1 MVGDKFKR
9 PRICWAA
16 TCAALVSRPGGEDSV
31 AVDNR
36 PPSRPN
42 PSWRVAEALHYIGM
56 LSECLRKVFQPSS
69 PRLLETFNED
79 DANLLSAC
87 PGLLRGTQTCQMF
100 PENVCTIQNASE
112 NASGTP
118 CLVACL
124 LLLNSM
130 VRKEKQLS
138 FAVSTPYKR

>member
-1 MVGDKFKR
+1 MVGEA
-9 PRICWAA
+9 PLICWAA
-16 TCAALVSRPGGEDSV
+16 TSAALVSRPGGEDGV
-31 AVDNR
+31 AGDNR

-42 PSWRVAEALHYIGM
+42 PSLRVAEALHYMGCCP
-56 LSECLRKVFQPSS
+56 SVSARFFQPSS
-69 PRLLETFNED
+69 PRLLEKFNED

-130 VRKEKQLS
+130 VRKEKQLNL
-138 FAVSTPYKR
+138 AVSTPYKR